1 MKASPG
7 FTMPGVFCLGT
18 TKSFASI
25 TNRAHNARRNAE
37 YKSIVYNQKSKGGA
51 QLWALATLIL
61 PKLCPSMRLRS
72 ASRTP

>member
-7 FTMPGVFCLGT
+7 FTMTGVFCLGT

-37 YKSIVYNQKSKGGA
+37 YKSMVYNQKSKGGA
-51 QLWALATLIL
+51 QLWALATLTL
-61 PKLCPSMRLRS
+61 PKLCPTS